1 MRRTYRWRYV
11 PGTNVS
17 LLSESGALLPNE
29 FTFPPVF
36 LSTEEIRLRVSRAAK
51 RGRVRRIGPRLY
63 STNVSDEPAAVIRR
77 NLWEVVGLLFP
88 DTVVGYRTALE
99 GKPSPEDTVNVV
111 GGYDRMLELPG
122 LTVRQIKGPGPLA
135 GDTRFMGHLWLAS
148 RARAFL
154 ESLRPSRAT
163 AAGARGLPR
172 QEIERRVDRMIRI
185 SGEGEVNAFRDQ
197 ARAIAPELE
206 AEEEFRALNDI
217 IGAVLGSQAGPLT
230 SPTAIARAAG
240 EPYDA
245 DRLDRFQTLHA
256 ALLAWVETPRPASS
270 VSAAAFQNGAFVDAY
285 FSNYIEGTEF
295 GVDEA
300 VEIVFEG
307 RIPERRPA
315 DAHDVLGTYRIVSS
329 RDEMEMSVADP
340 RRDFD
345 DFVRVLRR
353 RHEVI
358 MAARPDRNPGQFKVQ
373 ANFAG
378 DTAFVDPDLVIG
390 TLRRG
395 FELLRSLQSPFAR
408 AAFMMFLV
416 SEVHPFT
423 DGNGRIARIMTNAE
437 LITEAQ
443 HRIVIPTVYREDY
456 LIALRALT
464 RRGRTDSFL
473 RMLDRAQEL
482 VSRIDFHDLDDA
494 LNVLRQANAFADPS
508 EARLILPD
516 KTP

>member
-1 MRRTYRWRYV
+1 MA
-11 PGTNVS
+11 N
-17 LLSESGALLPNE
+17 ES
-29 FTFPPVF
+29 TFPPVF
-36 LSTEEIRLRVSRAAK
+36 LSTGEIRLRVSRAAK

-63 STNVSDEPAAVIRR
+63 TTAVSDDPVAVIRR
-77 NLWEVVGLLFP
+77 NLWEVVGLVFP

-99 GKPSPEDTVNVV
+99 GKPSPEGTVNVV

-122 LTVRQIKGPGPLA
+122 LTVRQIKGPGPLK
-135 GDTRFMGHLWLAS
+135 GDTRFMGRLWLAS

-163 AAGARGLPR
+163 AAGARSLPR
-172 QEIERRVDRMIRI
+172 EEIERRIERIVRI
-185 SGEGEVNAFRDQ
+185 SGEEDVNALRDQ
-197 ARAIAPELE
+197 ARAIVPELDAA
-206 AEEEFRALNDI
+206 AEFHALNAI

-230 SPTAIARAAG
+230 APAAVARAAG

-245 DRLDRFQTLHA
+245 DRLDRFQALHA
-256 ALLAWVETPRPASS
+256 ALLAWVETPRSPSS
-270 VSAAAFQNGAFVDAY
+270 VSAAAFRNAAFVDAY

-300 VEIVFEG
+300 IEIVFEG

-329 RDEMEMSVADP
+329 RDEMAMSLADA

-345 DFVRVLRR
+345 DFIRVLRR

-358 MAARPDRNPGQFKVQ
+358 MAARPEKKPGEFKVQ

-378 DTAFVDPDLVIG
+378 NTAFVDPDLVVG

-395 FELLRSLQSPFAR
+395 FELFRSLQGPFAR

-416 SEVHPFT
+416 AEVHPFA

-437 LITEAQ
+437 LIAEGRE
-443 HRIVIPTVYREDY
+443 RIIIPTVYREDY
-456 LIALRALT
+456 VLALRALT
-464 RRGRTDSFL
+464 RQGRTDGLL
-473 RMLDRAQEL
+473 RMLDRAQEFI
-482 VSRIDFHDLDDA
+482 SRIDFHDLVDA
-494 LNVLRQANAFADPS
+494 LEVLREANAFADPS
-508 EARLILPD
+508 EARLILP
-516 KTP
+516 TPRKPA